1 MKSIAFTVCLACVAA
16 PAPAS
21 PAAEPVRQVRFTADP
36 APSSDVLI
44 KRFEELR
51 AKGRS
56 PLDALCACL
65 LAARDIAE
73 SEGRIDFA
81 VVIEA
86 ADAAESGD
94 LTAHVQ
100 MGSAHSVGRITFVGH
115 RGTSESTLRRAMT
128 LNERG
133 VFDVRKL
140 RRSLARLN
148 ETGLID
154 PLTLA
159 DIEVLP
165 NADGVTADVTIPV
178 RERKRRWWSLSG
190 PAIPGLGGSLRASI
204 SSRLPPWGRGLFEAS
219 TYYVTFNAIGLSR
232 PLLRLLPFASN
243 TEGAPLMALE
253 RPYVPGQ
260 ALLSGFAISP
270 SLSPQEM
277 LTRYGATHLT
287 RGIHSVL
294 DDERADALAVPVT
307 APGQPG
313 SELLV
318 CTPPKPRLWWLRRG
332 GALAIDVAM
341 AALLP

>member
-1 MKSIAFTVCLACVAA
+1 MKAIAFTVCLACVAA
-16 PAPAS
+16 TATAS

-36 APSSDVLI
+36 APSSDVLN

-65 LAARDIAE
+65 LGARDIAE
-73 SEGRIDFA
+73 SQGRIDFA
-81 VVIEA
+81 VVVEA
-86 ADAAESGD
+86 ADAAETAD
-94 LTAHVQ
+94 LTAHVR
-100 MGSAHSVGRITFVGH
+100 MGSAYSVGRITFVGH

-133 VFDVRKL
+133 LFDVRKL

-154 PLTLA
+154 RLTSA
-159 DIEVLP
+159 DIAVLR

-204 SSRLPPWGRGLFEAS
+204 SSRLPPWGQGLFEAS
-219 TYYVTFNAIGLSR
+219 TYYVTFNAIGLSK
-232 PLLRLLPFASN
+232 PLLHLLPFISKA
-243 TEGAPLMALE
+243 EAAPLIALE
-253 RPYVPGQ
+253 RPYIPGQ

-277 LTRYGATHLT
+277 LTRYARTHLA
-287 RGIHSVL
+287 RGIHAAL
-294 DDERADALAVPVT
+294 DDARADALAVPVT
-307 APGQPG
+307 AHGRPG

-332 GALAIDVAM
+332 GALAIDLAM
-341 AALLP
+341 AAF